1 MKMKP
6 LSVPSVA
13 ALLVLAAV
21 ASAETQSIALPDT
34 KPGHLAGEWLKFCD
48 APNLEQMTKWNEATI
63 ADRILKRMSAVAIA
77 KDDVR
82 ECQKHGG
89 FKVAQ
94 VKISDNKRLE
104 LLAQSRKDNLWF
116 NLLVGLDD

>member
-34 KPGHLAGEWLKFCD
+34 KPAHLAGEWLKFCD
-48 APNLEQMTKWNEATI
+48 APNLEQMAKWNAANVT
-63 ADRILKRMSAVAIA
+63 DRILKRESAEAIA
-77 KDDVR
+77 KDDAE
-82 ECQKHGG
+82 ECNAQGG
-89 FKVAQ
+89 FTVAE
-94 VKISDNKRLE
+94 VKTSDNKRLE
-104 LLAQSRKDNLWF
+104 LLTQGRKNKLWF
-116 NLLVGLDD
+116 TLRVGL